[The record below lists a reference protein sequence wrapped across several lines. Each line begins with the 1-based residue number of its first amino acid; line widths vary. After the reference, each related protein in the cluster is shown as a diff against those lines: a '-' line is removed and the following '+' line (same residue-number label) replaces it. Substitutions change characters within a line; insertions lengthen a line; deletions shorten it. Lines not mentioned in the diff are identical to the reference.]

1 MTSRYSF
8 IGVNPSIVIEGK
20 GDKVKIAE
28 GNDIRILNGNP
39 LEVVK
44 SILKNREM
52 TGIPGLPPFTGGA
65 VGYLGYDMVHN
76 FEKLPRHAADD
87 LGLPDLVMMF
97 SDIVVAFGAGGL

>member
-1 MTSRYSF
+1 MIIMNRHYPKIQYKKIPWHDPFIAYAKLKGAGPSFLLESPAGSRNSMTSRYSF

-52 TGIPGLPPFTGGA
+52 TGRRGCGI
-65 VGYLGYDMVHN
+65 
-76 FEKLPRHAADD
+76 
-87 LGLPDLVMMF
+87 
-97 SDIVVAFGAGGL
+97 SWI